1 MASNGD
7 GISAGACGIRFNLI
21 ARPRGTLTFSFCICG
36 GLVSGDSCE
45 ICFRLRPDDDDE
57 DGRSGGAQTMGQS
70 VGGVALA
77 SAADF

>member
-45 ICFRLRPDDDDE
+45 ICFRLRFGGDDE
-57 DGRSGGAQTMGQS
+57 DGGGAQTMGQS